1 MEPER
6 PIEKVLR
13 AAAAKRRGEPGKT
26 FSLHPMDRKTLQ
38 AEVEKVYGSKAVSDK
53 REARG
58 WAGLWPQIAW
68 SFAFVFGLAAAVT
81 MMLPRSGPSPL
92 TLRLVKNES
101 AKETPVPARSL
112 DGNLPAQNQPA
123 SGRDERESDR
133 VQRLATGQTKEAE
146 SQVATPAR
154 PAELSTEV
162 AAGGPK
168 LQQEQRSRYG
178 LAPAAPPPQSS
189 PSAVVTARE
198 PAPEQRLMKAKD
210 VAGAEASTTL
220 ADAKVQV
227 TNAMRSQI
235 VAESID
241 KQMKRSDTL
250 KEEVAANSVSSP
262 VPAASSALASRPSPS
277 AQTHLAL
284 TIRQRFVQTASPAA
298 TLDAVAELAPAILH
312 NFDFEQTDSAIRII
326 DQDGSIYI
334 GSTQSSPLPAAV
346 NRRFAERAASNG
358 SPTGDATSSYFFNQ
372 TSSSA
377 LFSVSGTNLTSGQLV
392 TFQGQLLAAPIQ
404 SSTVVTQSK
413 KAAPAGSASIPTNIQ
428 LSGILKIGTNHPV
441 EIRAR
446 PTERLRK

>member
-68 SFAFVFGLAAAVT
+68 SFALVFGLAAAVT

-101 AKETPVPARSL
+101 AKEAAVPARSL
-112 DGNLPAQNQPA
+112 DGKLPAQNQPA

-133 VQRLATGQTKEAE
+133 VQRLAAGQTKEAE
-146 SQVATPAR
+146 SQVATPTR
-154 PAELSTEV
+154 SAELSTEV
-162 AAGGPK
+162 AASGPK

-198 PAPEQRLMKAKD
+198 PAPEQRLMKAND

-262 VPAASSALASRPSPS
+262 VPAASSALASQPSSS

-284 TIRQRFVQTASPAA
+284 TIRQKFVQTASPAA

-312 NFDFEQTDSAIRII
+312 NFDFEQTDSVIRII

-334 GSTQSSPLPAAV
+334 GSTQSSPPAAV
-346 NRRFAERAASNG
+346 NRRFAERAASNA

-446 PTERLRK
+446 PMERLRK